1 MSIFSLIAGG
11 KPDVA
16 ASSNPAVNT
25 EATLTVPTGN
35 TWLIINAHLTCAQGA
50 TQTPLPNLEIVD
62 PAGNVVGLYPGASA
76 AQSASVTATYD
87 WFEGATLTAG
97 AGATANKAPIPRG
110 LAVRAGWIVRTNTTG
125 KGANTDHS
133 ALVLHVIA
141 L

>member
-11 KPDVA
+11 KPDIAV
-16 ASSNPAVNT
+16 STNPAANV
-25 EATLTVPTGN
+25 EASITVPAGN
-35 TWLIINAHLTCAQGA
+35 TWLIVNAHLTCAQGA
-50 TQTPLPNLEIVD
+50 TQTPLPNLEVVD
-62 PAGNVVGLYPGASA
+62 NTGTVIGLYPGASA

-110 LAVRAGWIVRTNTTG
+110 LSVRAGWIVRTNTTG

-133 ALVLHVIA
+133 ALALHVIA